1 MNRYDEA
8 VDFIRQSLSID
19 PENNTIKEHLDEVVK
34 AKSKE
39 NIPKIH
45 QVEKQD

>member
-1 MNRYDEA
+1 MNRYEEA

-39 NIPKIH
+39 TIPKIH